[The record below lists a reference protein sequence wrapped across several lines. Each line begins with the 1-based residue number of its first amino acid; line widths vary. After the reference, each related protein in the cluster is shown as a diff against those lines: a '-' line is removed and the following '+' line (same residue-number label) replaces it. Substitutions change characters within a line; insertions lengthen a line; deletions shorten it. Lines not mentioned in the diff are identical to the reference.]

1 VIAQLLPRSA
11 SRRELLAVFALWLVV
26 SCWMA
31 WKARMGIA
39 ERLFPDPDDAMRLVQ
54 VRDWLAGQSWFDITQ
69 YRLNSPAGGPMHWS
83 RLVDVPIAA
92 VILLARPFFGPE
104 GAESAALV
112 VVPLLTL
119 GITMLLVYRIAS
131 RLMNGPAALLAVL
144 ATPASLG
151 AMKQMRV
158 MRIDHH
164 GWQIVLGLVAV
175 LALMD
180 KRPRRAGAVAGA
192 AMALW
197 LNISIEGLPFAAAVG
212 AWFALEWFLDPATGE
227 RLKAYLGALAVT
239 SVALFGLTHAPSTW
253 LGHPHDAVNDAH
265 LAGFCAAWLCCLA
278 AVRPDIADRWSRAA
292 LLALAGAVTLGAAF
306 LVDPHFLSGPFSS
319 LDPIVRAYWYNG
331 VDEGRPVWELAPID
345 AAAGLAQPLVGLAGA
360 IFAIWKAP
368 AAQRREWIIFAY
380 LLGAMTLSGV
390 FVIREATYASV
401 VSLPGTAFL
410 CDFALARARK
420 LTLMPI
426 RAVATTASV
435 FIMAPA
441 YAAPAL
447 VMPSDPHLPKAI
459 ESADNCVKHSELEK
473 LDKLPVT
480 NLGAPLDITAA
491 ILANT
496 HQRAIAGGYHRMP
509 DAIRDVILLF
519 MTSPDEGRQILGR
532 RHIDYLVFCPHTP
545 ESVWWSR
552 HGPHGLAAMLN
563 AGRVPDWLE
572 PVDLHLRSLRVW
584 RVRKEPAPAQPNA

>member
-1 VIAQLLPRSA
+1 MNREARGRFG
-11 SRRELLAVFALWLVV
+11 SRRDLLAVFAIWLVV

-31 WKARMGIA
+31 WSARIGVA
-39 ERLFPDPDDAMRLVQ
+39 QRLFPDPDDAMRLVQ
-54 VRDWLAGQSWFDITQ
+54 VRDWLNGQSWFDVTQ
-69 YRLNSPAGGPMHWS
+69 YRLNAPAGGPMHWS

-92 VILLARPFFGPE
+92 VILLARPFLGEF

-112 VVPLLTL
+112 IVPLLTL
-119 GITMLLVYRIAS
+119 GIAMLLVYRIAS
-131 RLMNGPAALLAVL
+131 KLMDGPAALLAVL

-164 GWQIVLGLVAV
+164 GWQIVLALVAF

-180 KRPRRAGAVAGA
+180 KRPKRAGLIAGG

-197 LNISIEGLPFAAAVG
+197 LSISIEGLPFAAAVG
-212 AWFALEWFLDPATGE
+212 AWFALEWLLDPSAGG
-227 RLKAYLGALAVT
+227 RLKAYLAALAVG
-239 SVALFGLTHAPSTW
+239 SMALFGLTHAPSTW

-265 LAGFCAAWLCCLA
+265 LVAFCAAWLCSVA
-278 AVRPDIADRWSRAA
+278 AVRPTIAKLWSRAA
-292 LLALAGAVTLGAAF
+292 LLAAMGAITGGAAF

-319 LDPIVRAYWYNG
+319 LDPIVRNYWYNG

-360 IFAIWKAP
+360 FLAIWKSP
-368 AAQRREWIIFAY
+368 VQRREWTIFAY

-410 CDFALARARK
+410 CEFALQRARK
-420 LTLMPI
+420 LSLMPV
-426 RAVATTASV
+426 RAVATTAAV

-447 VMPSDPHLPKAI
+447 VIPSDPHLPQAI
-459 ESADNCVKHSELEK
+459 ESADNCIRHSELEK
-473 LDKLPVT
+473 LDALPT
-480 NLGAPLDITAA
+480 TDLGAPLDITAA

-509 DAIRDVILLF
+509 EAIRDVILLF
-519 MTSPDEGRQILGR
+519 MTSPDEARRILAR
-532 RHIDYLVFCPHTP
+532 RHIRYLVFCPHTP

-552 HGPHGLAAMLN
+552 HGPNGLAARLN
-563 AGRVPDWLE
+563 AGRAPDWLE

-584 RVRKEPAPAQPNA
+584 RVRQSA

>member
-1 VIAQLLPRSA
+1 VIADIRARLE
-11 SRRELLAVFALWLVV
+11 SRRELLAVFAIWLVV
-26 SCWMA
+26 CCWMA
-31 WKARMGIA
+31 WSARIGVA
-39 ERLFPDPDDAMRLVQ
+39 QRLFPDPDDAMRLVQ
-54 VRDWLAGQSWFDITQ
+54 VRDWLNGQSWFDVTQ
-69 YRLNSPAGGPMHWS
+69 YRLNAPAGGPMHWS

-92 VILLARPFFGPE
+92 AILLARPFLGPE
-104 GAESAALV
+104 GAESAALI

-119 GITMLLVYRIAS
+119 GIAMLLVYRIAS
-131 RLMNGPAALLAVL
+131 KLMDGPAALLAVL

-164 GWQIVLGLVAV
+164 GWQIVLGLLSI

-180 KRPRRAGAVAGA
+180 KRPRRAGLVAGA

-212 AWFALEWFLDPATGE
+212 SWLALEWFLDASAGE
-227 RLKAYLGALAVT
+227 RLKAYLGGLAVA
-239 SVALFGLTHAPSTW
+239 SVALFALTHAPSTW
-253 LGHPHDAVNDAH
+253 LAHPHDAVNDAH
-265 LAGFCAAWLCCLA
+265 LAGFGAAWLCCLA
-278 AVRPDIADRWSRAA
+278 LVRPTVADRWMRVGIM
-292 LLALAGAVTLGAAF
+292 ALAGVVTLGAAF
-306 LVDPHFLSGPFSS
+306 LVDLHFLSGPFSS
-319 LDPIVRAYWYNG
+319 LDPVVRDYWYNG

-345 AAAGLAQPLVGLAGA
+345 AAAGLAQPLVGLVGA
-360 IFAIWKAP
+360 LLAVWKAP
-368 AAQRREWIIFAY
+368 TTQRREWLIFTY

-410 CDFALARARK
+410 CEFALQRARK
-420 LTLMPI
+420 LSLMPL
-426 RAVATTASV
+426 RVVATTAAV

-447 VMPSDPHLPKAI
+447 VIPSDPHLPKEIA
-459 ESADNCVKHSELEK
+459 SADDCVRHSELQK
-473 LDKLPVT
+473 LDQLPIT

-509 DAIRDVILLF
+509 NAIRDVILLF
-519 MTSPDEGRQILGR
+519 MMPPDEGRRILAR
-532 RHIDYLVFCPHTP
+532 RHSEYLVFCPHTP
-545 ESVWWSR
+545 ESIWWSR
-552 HGPHGLAAMLN
+552 HGPNGLAAMLN
-563 AGRVPDWLE
+563 AGRAPDWLE
-572 PVDLHLRSLRVW
+572 PVDLHLRGLRVW
-584 RVRKEPAPAQPNA
+584 RVRKAA

>member
-1 VIAQLLPRSA
+1 MIARLLPRSA
-11 SRRELLAVFALWLVV
+11 SRRELLAVFAIWLVV
-26 SCWMA
+26 ACWIA
-31 WKARMGIA
+31 WTSRMGVA
-39 ERLFPDPDDAMRLVQ
+39 ERMFSDPDDAMRLVQ
-54 VRDWLAGQSWFDITQ
+54 VRDWLAGQSWFDVTQ
-69 YRLNSPAGGPMHWS
+69 YRLNAPSGGAMHWS
-83 RLVDVPIAA
+83 RLVDIPIAA
-92 VILLARPFFGPE
+92 VILLARPFFGPY
-104 GAESAALV
+104 GAESAALI

-119 GITMLLVYRIAS
+119 GIAMLLVYRIAS
-131 RLMNGPAALLAVL
+131 RLMDGSAALLAVL

-164 GWQIVLGLVAV
+164 GWQIVLGLATV
-175 LALMD
+175 LALM
-180 KRPRRAGAVAGA
+180 KRPRRAGLVAGA
-192 AMALW
+192 ALALW

-212 AWFALEWFLDPATGE
+212 AWLALEWLLDASNGE
-227 RLKAYLGALAVT
+227 RLKAYLAALAAA

-253 LGHPHDAVNDAH
+253 LAHPHDAINDAH
-265 LAGFCAAWLCCLA
+265 LAGFCAAWLFSSVAVRRDIGNLWKRA
-278 AVRPDIADRWSRAA
+278 AV
-292 LLALAGAVTLGAAF
+292 LAGAGAITLAAAF
-306 LVDPHFLSGPFSS
+306 LVDLHFLSGPFSS
-319 LDPIVRAYWYNG
+319 LDPLVRTYWYDG
-331 VDEGRPVWELAPID
+331 VDEGRPVWQLAPID

-360 IFAIWKAP
+360 LLAIWKGP

-401 VSLPGTAFL
+401 LSLPGTAFL
-410 CDFALARARK
+410 CEFALTRARK

-447 VMPSDPHLPKAI
+447 VMPSDPHLPQAI

-473 LDKLPVT
+473 LDVLPVT
-480 NLGAPLDITAA
+480 DLGAPLDITAA

-519 MTSPDEGRQILGR
+519 MTSPDEARRILAR
-532 RHIDYLVFCPHTP
+532 RHIEYLVFCPHTP

-552 HGPHGLAAMLN
+552 HGPNGLAAMLN
-563 AGRVPDWLE
+563 AGRAPDWLE
-572 PVDLHLRSLRVW
+572 PVNLHLRSLRVW
-584 RVRKEPAPAQPNA
+584 RVRPVA

>member
-1 VIAQLLPRSA
+1 
-11 SRRELLAVFALWLVV
+11 LLAVLGIWLVV

-31 WKARMGIA
+31 WNSRMGVA
-39 ERLFPDPDDAMRLVQ
+39 QRLFPDPDDAMRLVQ
-54 VRDWLAGQSWFDITQ
+54 VRDWLGGQSWFDVTQ
-69 YRLNSPAGGPMHWS
+69 YRLNAPAGGPMHWS
-83 RLVDVPIAA
+83 RMVDVPIAG
-92 VILLARPFFGPE
+92 VILAARPFLGDF
-104 GAESAALV
+104 GAESAALI

-119 GITMLLVYRIAS
+119 GIAMLLVYRIAS
-131 RLMNGPAALLAVL
+131 KLMDGAAALLAVL

-151 AMKQMRV
+151 AMKQMHV

-164 GWQIVLGLVAV
+164 GWQIVLGLLSI

-180 KRPRRAGAVAGA
+180 KRPRRAGLVAGA

-212 AWFALEWFLDPATGE
+212 SWLAIEWLLDASAGE
-227 RLKAYLGALAVT
+227 RLRFYLGGLAVA
-239 SVALFGLTHAPSTW
+239 SVALFALTRAPSTW
-253 LGHPHDAVNDAH
+253 LSHPHDSVNDAH

-278 AVRPDIADRWSRAA
+278 LVRPAVTKLWTRVAV
-292 LLALAGAVTLGAAF
+292 LASAGTVTLGAAF
-306 LVDPHFLSGPFSS
+306 LVDLHFLSGPFSA
-319 LDPIVRAYWYNG
+319 LDPIVRNYWYNG

-360 IFAIWKAP
+360 LLAIWKAP
-368 AAQRREWIIFAY
+368 GQRREWIIFAY

-401 VSLPGTAFL
+401 ASLPGTAFL
-410 CDFALARARK
+410 CDFALQRARK
-420 LTLMPI
+420 LSLMPL

-447 VMPSDPHLPKAI
+447 VIPSDPHLPQAI
-459 ESADNCVKHSELEK
+459 ESADNCIRHSELEK
-473 LDKLPVT
+473 LDALPT
-480 NLGAPLDITAA
+480 TDLGAPLDITAA

-519 MTSPDEGRQILGR
+519 MTSPDEARRILAR
-532 RHIDYLVFCPHTP
+532 RHIQYLVFCPHTP

-552 HGPHGLAAMLN
+552 HGPNGLAAMLN
-563 AGRVPDWLE
+563 AGHAPGWLE
-572 PVDLHLRSLRVW
+572 PVDLHLHSLRVW
-584 RVRKEPAPAQPNA
+584 RVRQSA

>member
-1 VIAQLLPRSA
+1 LIAGLLPRLA
-11 SRRELLAVFALWLVV
+11 RRRELLAVFAIWLVV

-31 WKARMGIA
+31 WNARMGVA
-39 ERLFPDPDDAMRLVQ
+39 ERLFADPDDAMRLVQ
-54 VRDWLAGQSWFDITQ
+54 VRDWLGGQSWFDVTQ
-69 YRLNSPAGGPMHWS
+69 YRLNAPAGGAMHWS

-104 GAESAALV
+104 GAESAALI

-119 GITMLLVYRIAS
+119 GIAMLLVYHIGS
-131 RLMNGPAALLAVL
+131 KLMEGSAALLAVL

-164 GWQIVLGLVAV
+164 GWQIVLALVSV
-175 LALMD
+175 LALLD
-180 KRPRRAGAVAGA
+180 KRPRRAGAIAGA

-212 AWFALEWFLDPATGE
+212 AWLALEWLLDASSGE
-227 RLKAYLGALAVT
+227 RLRSYLAGLAVV
-239 SVALFGLTHAPSTW
+239 SLALFGLTHAPSTW
-253 LGHPHDAVNDAH
+253 LAHPHDAVNDAH
-265 LAGFCAAWLCCLA
+265 LAGFGAAWLFCLA
-278 AVRPDIADRWSRAA
+278 AVRPDLANRWSRAA
-292 LLALAGAVTLGAAF
+292 VLALAGAATLATAF
-306 LVDPHFLSGPFSS
+306 LVDPHFLNGPFSS
-319 LDPIVRAYWYNG
+319 LDPVVRAYWYNG
-331 VDEGRPVWELAPID
+331 VDEGRPVWELAPLD
-345 AAAGLAQPLVGLAGA
+345 AAAGL
-360 IFAIWKAP
+360 
-368 AAQRREWIIFAY
+368 AQRREWIIFAY

-410 CDFALARARK
+410 CDFALTRARK
-420 LTLMPI
+420 LSLMPI
-426 RAVATTASV
+426 RAVATTAAV

-447 VMPSDPHLPKAI
+447 VMPSDPHLPQAI
-459 ESADNCVKHSELEK
+459 QSADNCVKHSELEK
-473 LDKLPVT
+473 LDALPVT

-519 MTSPDEGRQILGR
+519 MTSPDEGRQILAR

-552 HGPHGLAAMLN
+552 HGPNGLAAMLN
-563 AGRVPDWLE
+563 AGRTPDWLE

-584 RVRKEPAPAQPNA
+584 RVKNL

>member
-1 VIAQLLPRSA
+1 MTSTAPPRLTP
-11 SRRELLAVFALWLVV
+11 RRELLAVFGIWLFVA
-26 SCWMA
+26 CWMA
-31 WKARMGIA
+31 WNARVGVA
-39 ERLFPDPDDAMRLVQ
+39 QRLFPDPDDAMRLVQ
-54 VRDWLAGQSWFDITQ
+54 VRDWLNGQNWFDVTQ
-69 YRLNSPAGGPMHWS
+69 YRLNAPAGGPMHWS

-104 GAESAALV
+104 GAESAALI

-119 GITMLLVYRIAS
+119 GIAMFLVYRIAS
-131 RLMNGPAALLAVL
+131 KLMDGPAALLAVI

-164 GWQIVLGLVAV
+164 GWQIVLGLLAI

-180 KRPRRAGAVAGA
+180 KRPRRAGLVAGA

-212 AWFALEWFLDPATGE
+212 SWVALEWFLDPAAGE
-227 RLKAYLGALAVT
+227 RLKAYLAGLAVA

-253 LGHPHDAVNDAH
+253 LDHPHDAVNDAH
-265 LAGFCAAWLCCLA
+265 LAALCAAWLCCLA
-278 AVRPDIADRWSRAA
+278 LVRPTIANRWTRAA
-292 LLALAGAVTLGAAF
+292 ALALAGAITLAAAF
-306 LVDPHFLSGPFSS
+306 LVDLHFLSGPFSA
-319 LDPIVRAYWYNG
+319 LDPIVRNYWYNG
-331 VDEGRPVWELAPID
+331 VEEGRPVWELAPID
-345 AAAGLAQPLVGLAGA
+345 AAAGLAQPVVGLVGALL
-360 IFAIWKAP
+360 AIWKAP
-368 AAQRREWIIFAY
+368 VGQRREWIIFAY
-380 LLGAMTLSGV
+380 LLGAMALSGV

-410 CDFALARARK
+410 CEFALQRARK
-420 LTLMPI
+420 LTLLPI
-426 RAVATTASV
+426 RVVATTASV

-447 VMPSDPHLPKAI
+447 VIPSDPHLPKEIA
-459 ESADNCVKHSELEK
+459 SADDCVRYSELRK
-473 LDKLPVT
+473 LDALPVT

-509 DAIRDVILLF
+509 DAIRDVIRLF
-519 MTSPDEGRQILGR
+519 MMPPEEGRQILAR
-532 RHIDYLVFCPHTP
+532 RHSEYLVFCPHTP
-545 ESVWWSR
+545 ESIWWSR
-552 HGPHGLAAMLN
+552 HGPNGLAAMLN
-563 AGRVPDWLE
+563 AGKTPDWLE
-572 PVDLHLRSLRVW
+572 PVDLHLRALRVW
-584 RVRKEPAPAQPNA
+584 RVRPAA

>member
-1 VIAQLLPRSA
+1 MIAKLLPRSA
-11 SRRELLAVFALWLVV
+11 SKRELLAVFAIWLAV

-31 WKARMGIA
+31 WNARIGVA
-39 ERLFPDPDDAMRLVQ
+39 QRLFPDPDDAMRLVQ
-54 VRDWLAGQSWFDITQ
+54 VRDWLGGQSWFDVTQ
-69 YRLNSPAGGPMHWS
+69 YRLNAPTGGPMHWS

-92 VILLARPFFGPE
+92 VILLARPFLGPE

-112 VVPLLTL
+112 IVPLLTL
-119 GITMLLVYRIAS
+119 GIAMLLVYRIAS
-131 RLMNGPAALLAVL
+131 KLMDGPAALLAVL

-164 GWQIVLGLVAV
+164 GWQIVLGLLSI

-180 KRPRRAGAVAGA
+180 RRPRRAGLVAGA

-212 AWFALEWFLDPATGE
+212 SWLALEWLLDASAGE
-227 RLKAYLGALAVT
+227 RLKSYLGGLAVA
-239 SVALFGLTHAPSTW
+239 SVALFASTHAPSTW
-253 LGHPHDAVNDAH
+253 LSHPHDSVNDAH

-278 AVRPDIADRWSRAA
+278 LVRPNMDKLWTRVTV
-292 LLALAGAVTLGAAF
+292 LALAGAVTLGAAF
-306 LVDPHFLSGPFSS
+306 LVDLHFLSGPFSS
-319 LDPIVRAYWYNG
+319 LDPVVRNYWYNG
-331 VDEGRPVWELAPID
+331 VEEGRPVWELAPID

-360 IFAIWKAP
+360 LLAVWKAP

-401 VSLPGTAFL
+401 ISLPGTAFL
-410 CDFALARARK
+410 CDFALQRARK
-420 LTLMPI
+420 LSLMPV
-426 RAVATTASV
+426 RVVATTASV

-447 VMPSDPHLPKAI
+447 VIPSDPHLSKEIA
-459 ESADNCVKHSELEK
+459 SADDCVRHSELQK
-473 LDKLPVT
+473 LDQLPVT

-519 MTSPDEGRQILGR
+519 MMPPDEGRQILAR
-532 RHIDYLVFCPHTP
+532 RHSDYLVFCPHTP
-545 ESVWWSR
+545 ESIWWSR
-552 HGPHGLAAMLN
+552 HGPNGLAAMLN
-563 AGRVPDWLE
+563 AGRTPDWLE
-572 PVDLHLRSLRVW
+572 PVDLHLRALRVW
-584 RVRKEPAPAQPNA
+584 RVRKSA